1 MKKLLLLGVLLVMGS
16 MSYAGEARTEVNI
29 TAIVEP
35 TAEVM
40 VRQGAEVKYSGNP
53 VQLELVFKGNHV
65 REHHITT
72 DKTVTMTDSDTKDIF
87 NIPVEVNDSDQFVT
101 LEGHDMTS
109 VQSGRYTGSLPI
121 TVTYN

>member
-35 TAEVM
+35 TAEVT
-40 VRQGAEVKYSGNP
+40 VKGGTEIKYSGNP
-53 VQLELVFKGNHV
+53 VELDLIFQGNHV

-72 DKTVTMTDSDTKDIF
+72 EKTVTMTDSDTKDIF
-87 NIPVEVNDSDQFVT
+87 NIPVEVNDSDHFVT
-101 LEGHDMTS
+101 LEGYDMTN
-109 VQSGRYTGSLPI
+109 VQSGTYTGSLPI